1 MNYICNK
8 MLTITGFLVRESF
21 ICVKVVIEFYSH
33 RSNLK
38 FRLTLTNTPLTS
50 NINTFRIF

>member
-8 MLTITGFLVRESF
+8 MLTITGFLVRKSF
-21 ICVKVVIEFYSH
+21 PCMKEVIEFYSH